1 MTPGSTTA
9 RWLSRSISRMS
20 RIRDMTMRTPS
31 ACGSAPPESPVPEPR
46 ATNGM
51 PRVDAGADRRGHL
64 FGRLGQHDE
73 SGDDAV
79 VHEAVAVVG
88 PQLGGV
94 RDDAAGG
101 QERPQLGDHALDVH
115 DPIMSP
121 TRGRMQVG
129 ATPKNRG

>member
-1 MTPGSTTA
+1 MRKGPTRESGSGA
-9 RWLSRSISRMS
+9 AGDERYASRR
-20 RIRDMTMRTPS
+20 
-31 ACGSAPPESPVPEPR
+31 
-46 ATNGM
+46 
-51 PRVDAGADRRGHL
+51 AGADRRGHL
-64 FGRLGQHDE
+64 FGRLGQDDE

-115 DPIMSP
+115 GPIMSLP
-121 TRGRMQVG
+121 RGRMQVG